1 MWNAHSKIIMAS
13 QGCDKEKARADSQ
26 RLENHNNNG
35 E

>member
-1 MWNAHSKIIMAS
+1 MPDPDSKIIMAP
-13 QGCDKEKARADSQ
+13 QGCDKEKARADGQ

>member
-1 MWNAHSKIIMAS
+1 MEWSFKNHYGFS
-13 QGCDKEKARADSQ
+13 QRRDKEKARADGQ